1 MKKGPG
7 RPPKKNSF
15 VNDKFLDN
23 NMIFQKDF
31 NNNLLQHFKSKEN
44 INYNVSNNIYPN
56 NSHVTSNDYHEET
69 RKSQKLKLND
79 SYLRKKDKK
88 KKKK

>member
-44 INYNVSNNIYPN
+44 FNYNFSNNIYPN
-56 NSHVTSNDYHEET
+56 NSYVTSNDYHEET
-69 RKSQKLKLND
+69 GKSQKLKLND
-79 SYLRKKDKK
+79 
-88 KKKK
+88 